1 MSLSGVYASINGV
14 LGSSESYAPK
24 TTKPRSKPKT
34 MALPQPKPK
43 PKAPRKPAKSKRVRH

>member
-34 MALPQPKPK
+34 LALPKPKPK